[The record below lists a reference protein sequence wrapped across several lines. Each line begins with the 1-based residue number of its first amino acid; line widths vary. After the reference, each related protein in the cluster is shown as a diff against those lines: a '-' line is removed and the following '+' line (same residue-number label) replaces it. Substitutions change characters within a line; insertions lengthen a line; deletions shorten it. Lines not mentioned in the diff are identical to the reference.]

1 MEAKIA
7 EDDGTA
13 RDKVTRV
20 QHLGE
25 LSRQGQRPGTFQYEV
40 VACIGGRG
48 FGSRRADMKK
58 LLLAT
63 RGKAFTLKNLDRL
76 VECTALRK
84 FRTRVAP
91 PPQPPVEEP
100 GGKVM

>member
-1 MEAKIA
+1 KVA

-13 RDKVTRV
+13 RDKITRV
-20 QHLGE
+20 QHLAE
-25 LSRQGQRPGTFQYEV
+25 LASKGRRKVAHRFEV

-48 FGSRRADMKK
+48 FGIRREDMKK

-63 RGKAFTLKNLDRL
+63 RGKVFTLKNLDRL
-76 VECTALRK
+76 VECTALRR

-91 PPQPPVEEP
+91 PPERRWEEP
-100 GGKVM
+100 GKT

>member
-1 MEAKIA
+1 MVMEAKIA
-7 EDDGTA
+7 KGDGTA

-25 LSRQGQRPGTFQYEV
+25 LSRQGQRPGTFKYEV

-48 FGSRRADMKK
+48 FGIRREDMKK

-63 RGKAFTLKNLDRL
+63 RGRVFTLKTWIGAWNARL
-76 VECTALRK
+76 SGS
-84 FRTRVAP
+84 FGRVAP

-100 GGKVM
+100 GET